1 MRCIDKPCLVLAGAG
16 SGKTRVIT
24 RKIAWLIEQ
33 GYSPAQVHA
42 LTFTNKAA
50 REMQRRVK
58 SLLRKTGARGP
69 EISTFHTLGLKI
81 LQREASL
88 LGYRRGFSIMD
99 ARDVEACLGE
109 LGLRDVADRDTT
121 RAAMFHISRWKNDF
135 IDPQSAQRDAADDSE
150 RALARLYQ
158 DYQKHLLACNAVDFD
173 DLIMLPVQLFRG
185 HAEVLHRWQNR
196 IRYLLVDEYQD
207 TNTSQYE
214 LIRLLC
220 RLQQNLTVVGD
231 DDQSIY
237 AWRGARPENIRL
249 LQRDFESLE
258 VIKLEQNY
266 RSSGRILHAANCLI
280 ANNSH
285 LFEKKLWSASGSGD
299 YIRVLPCKT
308 AEEEADRIVIDIQ
321 SRRFQEH
328 TPYLDFA
335 ILYRSNYQSRNYE
348 KALREQGV
356 PYQVNGGSAFFERRE
371 IKDLMAFLRLV
382 VNPDDDQALLRII
395 NVPRRE
401 IGTST
406 IQQLSAYARERHC
419 SLGAAMQQLGLRERL
434 GRRGWARLQNFA
446 DLVNELAQDADR
458 HDAMSFCRNLAS
470 RLDYRD
476 WLEQTSASPKQADSA
491 IENVEE
497 LISWIGNLQ
506 ANRED
511 RSLQAMVSLL
521 SLMTILENNEE
532 KQERDAVQL
541 MTLHA
546 AKGLEFPRVYLTN
559 FEEDSL
565 PHHQARDAEGVE
577 EERRLAYVGITRA
590 ETSLTLSYA
599 RTRQRF
605 GEMQHC
611 EPSRFLYEL
620 PEDDLDGAEH
630 VESRLSDGEKHQQGL
645 DVLANLQAML
655 GSEKV

>member
-231 DDQSIY
+231 DDQ
-237 AWRGARPENIRL
+237 
-249 LQRDFESLE
+249 
-258 VIKLEQNY
+258 
-266 RSSGRILHAANCLI
+266 
-280 ANNSH
+280 
-285 LFEKKLWSASGSGD
+285 
-299 YIRVLPCKT
+299 
-308 AEEEADRIVIDIQ
+308 
-321 SRRFQEH
+321 
-328 TPYLDFA
+328 
-335 ILYRSNYQSRNYE
+335 
-348 KALREQGV
+348 
-356 PYQVNGGSAFFERRE
+356 
-371 IKDLMAFLRLV
+371 
-382 VNPDDDQALLRII
+382 
-395 NVPRRE
+395 
-401 IGTST
+401 
-406 IQQLSAYARERHC
+406 
-419 SLGAAMQQLGLRERL
+419 
-434 GRRGWARLQNFA
+434 
-446 DLVNELAQDADR
+446 
-458 HDAMSFCRNLAS
+458 
-470 RLDYRD
+470 
-476 WLEQTSASPKQADSA
+476 
-491 IENVEE
+491 
-497 LISWIGNLQ
+497 
-506 ANRED
+506 
-511 RSLQAMVSLL
+511 
-521 SLMTILENNEE
+521 
-532 KQERDAVQL
+532 
-541 MTLHA
+541 
-546 AKGLEFPRVYLTN
+546 
-559 FEEDSL
+559 
-565 PHHQARDAEGVE
+565 
-577 EERRLAYVGITRA
+577 
-590 ETSLTLSYA
+590 
-599 RTRQRF
+599 
-605 GEMQHC
+605 
-611 EPSRFLYEL
+611 
-620 PEDDLDGAEH
+620 
-630 VESRLSDGEKHQQGL
+630 
-645 DVLANLQAML
+645 
-655 GSEKV
+655 